1 MVSIILQLLIF
12 RRRKGHKK
20 ESIDESESEDK
31 EEDDTTNVLSEND
44 IRLRSKR
51 IKEDNSD
58 SWFLW
63 WHSSLHLSSILQSF
77 LCDTSVQRKFCD
89 S

>member
-1 MVSIILQLLIF
+1 MVSIILRLLIF

-51 IKEDNSD
+51 INDDN
-58 SWFLW
+58 
-63 WHSSLHLSSILQSF
+63 
-77 LCDTSVQRKFCD
+77 CD